1 MKTFPTILR
10 STSPTPVGRKL
21 GFLWRGNSPLP
32 IYILGDVVLFWNSIL
47 LIQIC
52 FMKSAMA
59 LRVSNVQLPNTSD
72 AIIFLYL
79 SASNPDG
86 PNLPLILIAS
96 FALKNWV
103 SFHLVEGYHWSCY
116 LLTISI
122 FHWCFFFP
130 STLQRFPKCFSDRY
144 LMLTF
149 GK

>member
-59 LRVSNVQLPNTSD
+59 LRISNVQLPNTSD

-103 SFHLVEGYHWSCY
+103 FSSSRRIPLVMLLVNNFNFPLMFLFPINFAKVSKMFFGSLFHVNIW
-116 LLTISI
+116 
-122 FHWCFFFP
+122 
-130 STLQRFPKCFSDRY
+130 
-144 LMLTF
+144 
-149 GK
+149 